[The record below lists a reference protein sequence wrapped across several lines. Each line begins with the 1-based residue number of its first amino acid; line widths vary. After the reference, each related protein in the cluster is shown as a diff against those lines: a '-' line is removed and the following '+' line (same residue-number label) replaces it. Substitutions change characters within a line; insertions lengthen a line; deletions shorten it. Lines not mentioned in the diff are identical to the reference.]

1 VKEKLQPPVR
11 IPEAAPT
18 APPEEA
24 VLRLGV
30 HDLSRIEWT
39 AVLGLPEKGD
49 RRYLVEF
56 TVGIPA
62 NLYSPINMWDYVQQF
77 TRLQS
82 PEESGAL
89 RIERGEPDELRRDV
103 LGVAHRLK
111 LLRERFERT
120 AVGAS
125 SMLVE
130 ALHPSL
136 EANLIRTV
144 DEASAVVQE
153 VRSALLREPTDPG
166 TGGPTPALR
175 REWNLADEWISHQ
188 LLDFLAAAQRALD
201 GLLAPHS
208 KLHEL
213 DPEWTDRLSARL
225 ASALTEEVRH
235 RKTQGFLNPRPDSS
249 AELSA
254 FVDRASHLKKHFQDV
269 LFLDVKAFQVDYRV
283 RNWTGIAAASLAAV
297 FWLGFT
303 LIPIGPSAKA
313 GLGLTAFGA
322 LFAIAYALKD
332 RMKELTRFWL
342 SGQLTRLYGQRM
354 VTLRLPRR
362 DGQEPQPVLEAREKF
377 DVDSVQ
383 IEDPLN
389 TSLQATRRM
398 MQIKYQMRSEVHACP
413 QLGRSGIHSLKHIF
427 RWDLTPVFSR
437 LDNAMKAVPVLDPE
451 TRRVRFVDA
460 PKEYRLP
467 VNLTCTSGGRI
478 TRTEAQLVVSK
489 RGLERLE
496 SFAEV

>member
-1 VKEKLQPPVR
+1 
-11 IPEAAPT
+11 
-18 APPEEA
+18 
-24 VLRLGV
+24 LRLGV

-56 TVGIPA
+56 TVEIPA
-62 NLYSPINMWDYVQQF
+62 NLYSPINMWDYVQQL

-89 RIERGEPDELRRDV
+89 RIERGDADELRRDV

-136 EANLIRTV
+136 EANLTRTV
-144 DEASAVVQE
+144 DEAAAVVQE

-166 TGGPTPALR
+166 SGGPPPTVR

-201 GLLAPHS
+201 GLLAPRS
-208 KLHEL
+208 KLQEL
-213 DPEWTDRLSARL
+213 EPEWTDRLSSRL
-225 ASALTEEVRH
+225 AGALSEEVRH
-235 RKTQGFLNPRPDSS
+235 RKTEGFLNPRPDSPG
-249 AELSA
+249 ELSA

-269 LFLDVKAFQVDYRV
+269 LFLDVKSAQVDYRV
-283 RNWTGIAAASLAAV
+283 RTWTGIAAASLAAF

-303 LIPIGPSAKA
+303 LIPIGPGAKA
-313 GLGLTAFGA
+313 GLGLTAFGL
-322 LFAIAYALKD
+322 LFAMAYALKD

-362 DGQEPQPVLEAREKF
+362 DDQEPQAVLEAREKF
-377 DVDSVQ
+377 DVGSVQ
-383 IEDPLN
+383 VEDPLN
-389 TSLQATRRM
+389 IGMQAKRRV
-398 MQIKYQMRSEVHACP
+398 MQIKYQMRSMVHACP
-413 QLGRSGIHSLKHIF
+413 QLAKSGIHSLKHIF
-427 RWDLTPVFSR
+427 RWDLTPIFSR
-437 LDNAMKAVPVLDPE
+437 LDNAVKAVPVLDPE

-467 VNLTCTSGGRI
+467 VKLTCERDGR
-478 TRTEAQLVVSK
+478 TVRTEAQLVVSK

-496 SFAEV
+496 SFAEG